1 LGVVTV
7 DRFKIKWPLDPLGVP
22 MILPTGAKVNLPNT
36 LVGEGVINI
45 VDSVVNGVQQKGF
58 EGMLDV
64 TLVPLKLRISAS
76 LGVVAL
82 EDLAT
87 HRKAVA
93 VFAGLILELPTPFL
107 LFSTGLGLY
116 GGSGLFAMHYK
127 RTEEPR
133 PPGSPVS
140 PALKWLEKAEGEPAK

>member
-1 LGVVTV
+1 FKLPGALGDVLKILAARIARFNPLTLEVDIGLKVDLGVVTV

-107 LFSTGLGLY
+107 LFSTG
-116 GGSGLFAMHYK
+116 
-127 RTEEPR
+127 
-133 PPGSPVS
+133 
-140 PALKWLEKAEGEPAK
+140 